1 MLQEEKMRK
10 NITFSADDE
19 LIKKARERA
28 RKEHATLNERF
39 RSWIKRYSS
48 EESAEQNYRA
58 LMNDL
63 KYAQT
68 EKTFTREEMNE
79 R

>member
-1 MLQEEKMRK
+1 MLK

-19 LIKKARERA
+19 LIRKARKRA
-28 RKEHATLNERF
+28 RKEHTTLNERF
-39 RSWIKRYSS
+39 RSWIKRYTA
-48 EESAEQNYRA
+48 EESAADNYRA

-63 KYAQT
+63 KYAHT
-68 EKTFTREEMNE
+68 ERTFTREELNE